1 MVVAVLQRLSHVLQA
16 GLVALEL
23 VVDHSYQVVDQAVFL
38 VGNETVP
45 EEFLSREQYF
55 LIVVVVVPG
64 PGCPGLSFGQQ
75 GLPLVVL

>member
-55 LIVVVVVPG
+55 LIVVVVPG